1 MQHGCLQRKRP
12 GLDPAKDGGAEG
24 HIGASGLHVFGYAED
39 CSQRNLGS
47 FDHIAFGLGY
57 Q

>member
-39 CSQRNLGS
+39 CSQRDLGS